1 MRFLI
6 DEMFPPA
13 TARRLVELGHD
24 GTHVRDLALDAR
36 PDTEVAA
43 AAIRERRV
51 LVTENVKDFVA
62 ERDLVVL
69 CVLKARLPARDMAAR
84 LERLLDGWAGA
95 NPDHPYVGLHRP
107 KIDG

>member
-13 TARRLVELGHD
+13 TAQRLVKLGHD
-24 GTHVRDLALDAR
+24 AAHVRDLSVDAR

-43 AAIRERRV
+43 AAIRGGRV
-51 LVTENVKDFVA
+51 LVTENVKDFAA

-69 CVLKARLPARDMAAR
+69 CVLKARLPAHDMAAR
-84 LERLLDGWAGA
+84 LAQLLDGWAGA
-95 NPDHPYVGLHRP
+95 NPDPYVGMHWP
-107 KIDG
+107 KIDS